1 MSLANR
7 GMVPLYVIVLG
18 IILIIV
24 MISVAQLARE
34 QGEKTIIG
42 QVNDY
47 IAKFREEWSAP
58 SDVVVSYQVSLP
70 PDKARAMELLFTHI
84 IDCKKQYDQFGRT
97 RCAELYTQNMG
108 AVTITYADFETDAA
122 RRRLSEGGVS
132 RFDMQTP
139 LGRVTRQPAGVICY
153 ATGSRGRTS
162 IGDWLVAAFTFNKVI
177 ISSDY
182 GLCG

>member
-1 MSLANR
+1 
-7 GMVPLYVIVLG
+7 MVPLYIIVLG

-24 MISVAQLARE
+24 MISVAQLARK

-42 QVNDY
+42 QVKDY
-47 IAKFREEWSAP
+47 IAKFREEGSVP

-84 IDCKKQYDQFGRT
+84 IDCKKQYDQFGRI

-108 AVTITYADFETDAA
+108 AVTITRDDFAADAA
-122 RRRLSEGGVS
+122 RRRLGGV
-132 RFDMQTP
+132 RFELLTP
-139 LGRVTRQPAGVICY
+139 ISQGMRWNPVICY
-153 ATGSRGRTS
+153 ATGGQGGTG
-162 IGDWLVAAFTFNKVI
+162 IGDRLAAAFTFNKVI
-177 ISSDY
+177 IAPDY